1 LTSIVADEIGGVMSV
16 GIYKAAALVLATV
29 PVAAS
34 AQQVIGT
41 GAREATSAA
50 STEVATTEVSAAV
63 PLAAKRRSTRPIS
76 ANQAYNRERAAA
88 GRVGVR
94 LGDDMSFRAE
104 N

>member
-1 LTSIVADEIGGVMSV
+1 MSV
-16 GIYKAAALVLATV
+16 GIRIAVTLVLATV
-29 PVAAS
+29 PVAAT

-50 STEVATTEVSAAV
+50 STELVTTELPAAV
-63 PLAAKRRSTRPIS
+63 PLAAKRRSARPIS
-76 ANQAYNRERAAA
+76 ANQSYNRERAAA